1 MFKDILRRLG
11 IGIMSARTEEILR
24 SSEKD
29 LNLLFDTILEGKGRS
44 ALESKSQLKQDIFV
58 LLETNF
64 KTDGFFVE
72 FGATDGI
79 NLSNTF
85 LSEKEFNWDGILA
98 EPNTQW
104 HKDLK
109 NNRSVKIETNC
120 VWSKS
125 GETLN
130 FMELEDKEFST
141 IEEFSDNDDHKRSS
155 KRFIKSKVKTISLED
170 MLDKHGAPSK
180 IDYLSIDT
188 EGSEFDILKDF
199 DFEKYDIKII
209 TCEHNFTKSRKDIF
223 SLLTS
228 NGYQRKLT
236 GASKFDDWYVK
247 RPNL

>member
-1 MFKDILRRLG
+1 MITKDRL
-11 IGIMSARTEEILR
+11 
-24 SSEKD
+24 KD
-29 LNLLFDTILEGKGRS
+29 LLK
-44 ALESKSQLKQDIFV
+44 AKLKQ
-58 LLETNF
+58 
-64 KTDGFFVE
+64 
-72 FGATDGI
+72 
-79 NLSNTF
+79 
-85 LSEKEFNWDGILA
+85 
-98 EPNTQW
+98 
-104 HKDLK
+104 
-109 NNRSVKIETNC
+109 
-120 VWSKS
+120 
-125 GETLN
+125 
-130 FMELEDKEFST
+130 
-141 IEEFSDNDDHKRSS
+141 
-155 KRFIKSKVKTISLED
+155 SLED

>member
-1 MFKDILRRLG
+1 
-11 IGIMSARTEEILR
+11 MSARTEEILR
-24 SSEKD
+24 FRKD

-85 LSEKEFNWDGILA
+85 LLEKEFHWDGILA

-109 NNRSVKIETNC
+109 NNRSAKIETNC

-155 KRFIKSKVKTISLED
+155 KRFIKSKVKTIS
-170 MLDKHGAPSK
+170 
-180 IDYLSIDT
+180 
-188 EGSEFDILKDF
+188 
-199 DFEKYDIKII
+199 
-209 TCEHNFTKSRKDIF
+209 
-223 SLLTS
+223 
-228 NGYQRKLT
+228 
-236 GASKFDDWYVK
+236 
-247 RPNL
+247 

>member
-1 MFKDILRRLG
+1 M
-11 IGIMSARTEEILR
+11 
-24 SSEKD
+24 
-29 LNLLFDTILEGKGRS
+29 
-44 ALESKSQLKQDIFV
+44 
-58 LLETNF
+58 
-64 KTDGFFVE
+64 
-72 FGATDGI
+72 
-79 NLSNTF
+79 
-85 LSEKEFNWDGILA
+85 A

-109 NNRSVKIETNC
+109 NNRSAKIETNC
-120 VWSKS
+120 VWSRS
-125 GETLN
+125 EETLN

-188 EGSEFDILKDF
+188 EGSEFEILKDF

-209 TCEHNFTKSRKDIF
+209 TCEHNFTESRKDIF

-247 RPNL
+247 RPSL

>member
-29 LNLLFDTILEGKGRS
+29 LNLLFDTILERKGLS
-44 ALESKSQLKQDIFV
+44 ALQSKSQLKQDIFV

-85 LSEKEFNWDGILA
+85 LLEKEFNWDGILA

-109 NNRSVKIETNC
+109 NNRSAKIETNC
-120 VWSKS
+120 VWSRS
-125 GETLN
+125 EETLN

-141 IEEFSDNDDHKRSS
+141 IEEFSDNDDHKRSY

-188 EGSEFDILKDF
+188 EGSEFEILKDF

-209 TCEHNFTKSRKDIF
+209 TCEHNFTESRKDIF

-247 RPNL
+247 RPSL